1 MENRNAVK
9 AKKLLVH
16 YFRITMEAAGIKYD
30 TDNTSEIEQII
41 DAILEAADDQAAD
54 RMDTHL
60 TRNH

>member
-1 MENRNAVK
+1 
-9 AKKLLVH
+9 
-16 YFRITMEAAGIKYD
+16 MEAAGIKYD

-41 DAILEAADDQAAD
+41 DAILEAADDQVAD